1 MLRGSLVWKLAIWFL
16 LLSLLPIGV
25 IVLFVRQDVSDELT
39 NLAKIDTGS
48 QASLLANGY
57 RHPSTTRVCRSRS
70 QTRLTRLKSRFSS
83 GRTKRTWP
91 TATRPE

>member
-1 MLRGSLVWKLAIWFL
+1 MLRGSLVWKLTIWFL

-48 QASLLANGY
+48 QASLLANEISSSIDD
-57 RHPSTTRVCRSRS
+57 P
-70 QTRLTRLKSRFSS
+70 RL
-83 GRTKRTWP
+83 
-91 TATRPE
+91 